1 VSSNDSDRA
10 GAFPTLGPLPYL
22 HLTPRAVAAALAGDY
37 PPPRRWY
44 HGTTEAAAM
53 SALAQGLL
61 PGCWVGSG
69 DCCVFGYDARE
80 EIPRQR
86 SECVLEIYSPA
97 LPGQLKAWWVP
108 PQAIIGVWREDD
120 FAETAMLRDV
130 RAPTLAPIGTCGC
143 ELAELVA
150 EQVALWREAGAAAS

>member
-22 HLTPRAVAAALAGDY
+22 HLSPRAVGAALAGDY
-37 PPPRRWY
+37 PPARRWY

-80 EIPRQR
+80 EIPAQR
-86 SECVLEIYSPA
+86 NECVLEIYSRA

-108 PQAIIGVWREDD
+108 PQAIVGIWHDRK
-120 FAETAMLRDV
+120 FAEAAALLDAAT
-130 RAPTLAPIGTCGC
+130 PSLAPRGAYTC

-150 EQVALWREAGAAAS
+150 EQVALWREAVAAAS

>member
-1 VSSNDSDRA
+1 MSSNDSDRA

-22 HLTPRAVAAALAGDY
+22 HLTPGAVAAALAADY

-44 HGTTEAAAM
+44 HGTTEDAAL

-80 EIPRQR
+80 AIPRQR
-86 SECVLEIYSPA
+86 RECVLEIYSCA
-97 LPGQLKAWWVP
+97 LPGQPKAWWVP
-108 PQAIIGVWREDD
+108 PQAIVGLWRDD
-120 FAETAMLRDV
+120 EFVEAPALRGAAEPALT
-130 RAPTLAPIGTCGC
+130 PSGTCAC
-143 ELAELVA
+143 DLAAVVA
-150 EQVALWREAGAAAS
+150 EQVARWRVATQ

>member
-22 HLTPRAVAAALAGDY
+22 HLTPQGVAAALEGEY
-37 PPPRRWY
+37 PPRRRWY
-44 HGTTEAAAM
+44 HGTTEDAAM
-53 SALAQGLL
+53 SALGQGLL

-80 EIPRQR
+80 AIPPQR
-86 SECVLEIYSPA
+86 SACVVEIYSRA

-108 PQAIIGVWREDD
+108 PQAIVGIWRDD
-120 FAETAMLRDV
+120 EFVETAALRDV
-130 RAPTLAPIGTCGC
+130 ATPSLAPSGTCTC
-143 ELAELVA
+143 ELADVVA
-150 EQVALWREAGAAAS
+150 EQVARWGTATQ